1 MVELLDALVVGTHG
15 ISSKIHH
22 VGRLLRSKSWLV
34 RPAGD
39 LVQVFHGEL
48 KIFHI
53 KNLKGKC
60 AVVCSFFTTCGN
72 PVKRQSSR
80 FPSWTTPP
88 PRSALVTDLQSP
100 RARRHCR
107 GITNSSRKF
116 LLDGKSAIF
125 RPRSALVTPSG
136 RGKVG
141 IDPGVPHSNY

>member
-53 KNLKGKC
+53 KNLEVKL
-60 AVVCSFFTTCGN
+60 AVVCSFFTT
-72 PVKRQSSR
+72 
-80 FPSWTTPP
+80 
-88 PRSALVTDLQSP
+88 
-100 RARRHCR
+100 
-107 GITNSSRKF
+107 
-116 LLDGKSAIF
+116 
-125 RPRSALVTPSG
+125 
-136 RGKVG
+136 
-141 IDPGVPHSNY
+141 